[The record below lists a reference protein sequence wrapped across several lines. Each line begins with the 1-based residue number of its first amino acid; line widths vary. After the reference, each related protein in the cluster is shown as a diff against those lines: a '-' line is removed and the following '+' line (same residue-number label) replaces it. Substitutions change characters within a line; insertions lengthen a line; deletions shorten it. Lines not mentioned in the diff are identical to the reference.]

1 MKERSGI
8 TPQEE
13 KIKKRLRAEISAQT
27 EQTDCWK
34 KIAAQAYEPR
44 EQVKPNRLP
53 FIFPAVCA
61 ALTIAVLAVV
71 QVSSGEV
78 FDFAPATCTS
88 KDDSDQA
95 QGGSNSN
102 DMGTAEAAAGTVGT
116 ATGTAAGTAAAVPDK
131 DTEETYFEESA
142 DIPEILSA
150 VTRVSKDESGL
161 ASSSC
166 YSLDYSVYFP
176 NEDSKSS
183 FGSIYTYLICDG
195 KVIAVSEDPVY
206 GRSGKT
212 NEINSLLFE
221 LDPITS
227 SYSPELT
234 IISCFERK
242 GSVTG
247 SSADTAVKSIS
258 VTNPNFSTITAST
271 AYQNDSA
278 LIEYRKT
285 DSAWEQQPWTV
296 FYDGGQPYLSYDI
309 DRNYTDSDL
318 ILITQTPELTEYV
331 SQYMSKEDA
340 MSGYNA
346 EISLSDVG
354 TFSESE
360 TGFAIAAAIPRNGG
374 EAEVSRIF
382 TAKELNGGGQ

>member
-1 MKERSGI
+1 MKERSGM

-71 QVSSGEV
+71 QVSSGEM
-78 FDFAPATCTS
+78 FDFAPAACTS
-88 KDDSDQA
+88 KDDTEQTR
-95 QGGSNSN
+95 GGSDSN
-102 DMGTAEAAAGTVGT
+102 DTGTAETAAAGTVET
-116 ATGTAAGTAAAVPDK
+116 ATGTAAVPDE
-131 DTEETYFEESA
+131 DTEEAYVEESA
-142 DIPEILSA
+142 DVPEILSA
-150 VTRVSKDESGL
+150 VTRVSKDESGR

-176 NEDSKSS
+176 NEDAKSS
-183 FGSIYTYLICDG
+183 FGSIYTYLVCDG

-206 GRSGKT
+206 GSSGKT

-221 LDPITS
+221 LDSITS
-227 SYSPELT
+227 SYSPKLT

-247 SSADTAVKSIS
+247 SSADTAAASVS
-258 VTNPNFSTITAST
+258 VTNPNFSTVTAST

-285 DSAWEQQPWTV
+285 DSALEQEQWTV
-296 FYDGGQPYLSYDI
+296 FYDGGQPHLSYEI

-318 ILITQTPELTEYV
+318 ILITQTAELTEYV

-346 EISLSDVG
+346 DINLSDVG
-354 TFSESE
+354 TFDESE
-360 TGFAIAAAIPRNGG
+360 TGFAVAAAIPRDGG